1 MAEKPVMH
9 QKIPLNVVP
18 SRSMCSL
25 KTQNIIQQTKSQ
37 QGNTNPHWRG
47 PSLAFGMMAAI
58 KQKKDSSGISVWKQT
73 PKSRGGEFIHF
84 TLREQI

>member
-37 QGNTNPHWRG
+37 RMCVLELTFETF
-47 PSLAFGMMAAI
+47 LILLVFLVI
-58 KQKKDSSGISVWKQT
+58 KWAKRSGAEPYKET
-73 PKSRGGEFIHF
+73 MF
-84 TLREQI
+84 